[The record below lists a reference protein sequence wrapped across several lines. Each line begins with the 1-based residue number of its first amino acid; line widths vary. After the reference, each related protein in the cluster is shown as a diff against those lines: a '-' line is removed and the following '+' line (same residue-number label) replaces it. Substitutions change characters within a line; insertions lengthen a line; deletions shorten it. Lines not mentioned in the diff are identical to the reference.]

1 MMNDNSNF
9 IKTIMKEEL
18 DNGVVNHILTRFPPE
33 PNAYL
38 HIGHARAII
47 MNFELAKCFDGA
59 TNLRFDDTNPSKED
73 TEYIE
78 AIKKDIAWLGYTPK
92 SIHYGSEYFERT
104 YEKAKLLIKK
114 GLAFVDDLT
123 QEQLSEYRGSINEP
137 GKPSPFRNRSVEE
150 NLRLFEEMKEGK
162 YANGEKTLRA
172 KIDMASPNI
181 NMRDPV
187 IYRIMHVTHHQTK
200 DKWCI
205 YPMYDFAHP
214 LQDAFEG
221 ITHSLCSIEFEDHR
235 PLYEWVIANCE
246 VDAKPRQIEWGRLG
260 ITHMIMSKRYL
271 KKLVDE
277 KVVEGYDDPRMP
289 TLVGLRRRGF
299 TPNAIKE
306 FILSTGLS
314 KVNSTVDY
322 GMLEH
327 FLRED
332 LKLKTTRPMAVINPL
347 KVIITNYPEGQIE
360 YVDAPNNMEN
370 EALGTHKMAFGR
382 ELYIEREDFCE
393 VKPNKHWKRLSKDI
407 EVRLMHAYFIKCN
420 EVIKDEN
427 GEIVGVDVDIAKEIA
442 KELGK
447 ELVIKDI
454 AFDSIIN
461 EVRTGKADIGAA
473 GISYSDERA
482 KKVDFS
488 INYSVS
494 KQVVIVKNDSFINS
508 INDINDKKIA
518 VQLGSVADTYVTENY
533 KNAEIVRQKK
543 YLAAIE
549 DLKVGKVDL
558 VVMDELP
565 AKEIIE
571 KNSGIKILDGELT
584 SDSYGMIVKK
594 GNTELL
600 EAVNKVLN
608 RLSSDGSIDN
618 FIIKHT
624 EE

>member
-18 DNGVVNHILTRFPPE
+18 DNGVVDHILTRFPPE

-427 GEIVGVDVDIAKEIA
+427 GEIVEIHCTYDPMT
-442 KELGK
+442 KSGSG
-447 ELVIKDI
+447 
-454 AFDSIIN
+454 FN
-461 EVRTGKADIGAA
+461 ERKPNGNIHYVEATTALPATFN
-473 GISYSDERA
+473 SFEPLLLDE
-482 KKVDFS
+482 KVS
-488 INYSVS
+488 
-494 KQVVIVKNDSFINS
+494 
-508 INDINDKKIA
+508 
-518 VQLGSVADTYVTENY
+518 TENFMERLNRNSWHTSEGFVEEY
-533 KNAEIVRQKK
+533 LKDTLPEDK
-543 YLAAIE
+543 YQFIRNGYYTT
-549 DLKVGKVDL
+549 D
-558 VVMDELP
+558 
-565 AKEIIE
+565 
-571 KNSGIKILDGELT
+571 KNSKGDNLIFNLT
-584 SDSYGMIVKK
+584 VGLKSSY
-594 GNTELL
+594 T
-600 EAVNKVLN
+600 A
-608 RLSSDGSIDN
+608 
-618 FIIKHT
+618 
-624 EE
+624 